1 MNKQILSAVIALSMV
16 MASAA
21 SSFAY
26 DAERLSDIQGSIS
39 TVDIE
44 DSIPTVKDA
53 QVTLHPKFTDT
64 QKQQK
69 SRQRKCRKK
78 LC

>member
-26 DAERLSDIQGSIS
+26 DAERLSDIKGSIS

-64 QKQQK
+64 QKQGK
-69 SRQRKCRKK
+69 SPKKNCRISKC
-78 LC
+78 